1 LANCSSITILE
12 KLYIKDLLDYQFGFG
27 FGSKVLKSLG
37 SVERGKNGK
46 IRRLYTETER
56 LIATLV
62 PSTGLFSLS
71 IAGGE
76 LLRQTFS
83 KPRHRVIVPSSVSK
97 YIRKGRNVF
106 AKYVLEVDMLLR
118 SGDEVIVVD
127 ENDSL
132 LAVGKL
138 LLSPREARFFK
149 RGVAVKVRKGL
160 DRSSFK

>member
-1 LANCSSITILE
+1 MNITALE
-12 KLYIKDLLDYQFGFG
+12 KLYLKDLLDYQFGFG
-27 FGSKVLKSLG
+27 FGSRVLKSLG
-37 SVERGKNGK
+37 NVERGKNGK
-46 IRRLYTETER
+46 IRRLYTKTER

-83 KPRHRVIVPSSVSK
+83 KPRHRVVVSSSVGE
-97 YIRKGRNVF
+97 YIRRGRNVF
-106 AKYVLEVDMLLR
+106 AKHVLKVDVLLR

-138 LLSPREARFFK
+138 LLSPREAVCFR

-160 DRSSFK
+160 GLSSFK